1 MKKVLLLLATVMTA
15 MSLWAAPVNLST
27 AKAKAQNYLVKEMY
41 AGRIMSP
48 AALEPVLLKAEMGLL
63 NQPVFY
69 IFNTESTFIV
79 VAGDDRADE
88 ILMIGDRPLR
98 NIDNLLNCGCIEYFE
113 QMKKEGKITY
123 FGFSS
128 HAQPDTL
135 RRFADAYKWDF
146 AQIQMNYLDWE
157 FGTAK
162 EEYDILTKRNIP
174 VIVMESVRGGR
185 LSSLTPE
192 LDARLQ
198 QAQPGWSV
206 SSWAFRWLMT
216 HDNVLVMLSGMSNME
231 QVEDNLHTFEKDNA
245 LDTEQVAFLKEI
257 THEFK
262 AGFTVPCTSCHY
274 CTPGCP
280 MKLDIPELLKVYND
294 YKYNRRWEDN
304 LKDVEPDKLP
314 GNCIGCGS
322 CTEHCPQNIDV
333 PSYMAKLSKL
343 HQSGQED

>member
-1 MKKVLLLLATVMTA
+1 MEPVKGGSLA
-15 MSLWAAPVNLST
+15 NLP
-27 AKAKAQNYLVKEMY
+27 Q
-41 AGRIMSP
+41 P
-48 AALEPVLLKAEMGLL
+48 AA
-63 NQPVFY
+63 
-69 IFNTESTFIV
+69 
-79 VAGDDRADE
+79 
-88 ILMIGDRPLR
+88 
-98 NIDNLLNCGCIEYFE
+98 
-113 QMKKEGKITY
+113 
-123 FGFSS
+123 
-128 HAQPDTL
+128 
-135 RRFADAYKWDF
+135 
-146 AQIQMNYLDWE
+146 
-157 FGTAK
+157 
-162 EEYDILTKRNIP
+162 DILRAVNP
-174 VIVMESVRGGR
+174 DV
-185 LSSLTPE
+185 SL
-192 LDARLQ
+192 
-198 QAQPGWSV
+198 
-206 SSWAFRWLMT
+206 SSWAMRYAASQDGVIT
-216 HDNVLVMLSGMSNME
+216 VLSGMSNME

-245 LDTEQVAFLKEI
+245 LDREQVAFLKEI